1 MAREI
6 RRHHTSAHLLQRALR
21 DVLGDEVVQAG
32 SWVGIERMRFDFRS
46 PGGALTPE
54 QRLAV
59 TRRVNEMIR
68 ADDPLVT
75 EELPLEDAHQ
85 TGAIAM
91 AGEHTASS
99 CASCARGLRSSSAAG
114 PTPHSTGELGLFVML
129 SESSI
134 GSGIR
139 RIEAAVSKAAETYVE
154 QQQSLVGALSE
165 TLAAKPED
173 LLERVGKLQTDVR
186 DLQRAIGEIKARLAA
201 NDAQTY
207 VERAESINGRALV
220 AAVVPEANAE
230 ALKHLS
236 NAIRARLRSG
246 VVALVGVDDGKV
258 SLLVTASDDLV
269 KSGVHAGNLLR
280 AAAPF
285 VEGKGGGAPA
295 QAQGGGKNAAGA
307 GAALAAIREALAA

>member
-1 MAREI
+1 M
-6 RRHHTSAHLLQRALR
+6 
-21 DVLGDEVVQAG
+21 LGNEVVQAG
-32 SWVGIERMRFDFRS
+32 SWVGTDRMRFDFRS

-54 QRLAV
+54 QQRAV
-59 TRRVNEMIR
+59 DTARQR
-68 ADDPLVT
+68 DDPRRRPSRHR
-75 EELPLEDAHQ
+75 ELPLEDAHQ

-91 AGEHTASS
+91 AGEHYGELV
-99 CASCARGLRSSSAAG
+99 RVVRAG
-114 PTPHSTGELGLFVML
+114 PSVEFCGGTHAHSTGELGLFVML

-154 QQQSLVGALSE
+154 RQQSLVGALSE

-207 VERAESINGRALV
+207 VERAESINGKALV

-246 VVALVGVDDGKV
+246 SSRSSA
-258 SLLVTASDDLV
+258 STTAKCRCS
-269 KSGVHAGNLLR
+269 SRHPTTSSR
-280 AAAPF
+280 AACTPGTCCARRRRSSRAKAAEHPRRRR
-285 VEGKGGGAPA
+285 VAARTRPGPA
-295 QAQGGGKNAAGA
+295 RRWPRSAKRCAA
-307 GAALAAIREALAA
+307 